1 MDLLFEKLSA
11 NLAKAVCS
19 IGAVKA
25 FEIGDG
31 TKTSGDGD
39 GVLADILACDT
50 DELDAIAAVVIGGAA
65 MSGGRGT
72 VRGTLAGV
80 LVLGIVTNILDLWGV
95 NVSLQG
101 CVKGAVIVISVLVQ
115 RNSRDSRAG

>member
-1 MDLLFEKLSA
+1 MLGVLCAFSALLFAGRLESISSS
-11 NLAKAVCS
+11 NAV
-19 IGAVKA
+19 
-25 FEIGDG
+25 
-31 TKTSGDGD
+31 
-39 GVLADILACDT
+39 LLY
-50 DELDAIAAVVIGGAA
+50 ELDAIAAVVIGGAA

-101 CVKGAVIVISVLVQ
+101 SVKGLVIVVSVLVQ
-115 RNSRDSRAG
+115 RKGTTTT

>member
-1 MDLLFEKLSA
+1 MISSRVLCFLSNAGLLY
-11 NLAKAVCS
+11 
-19 IGAVKA
+19 
-25 FEIGDG
+25 
-31 TKTSGDGD
+31 
-39 GVLADILACDT
+39 
-50 DELDAIAAVVIGGAA
+50 ELDAIAAVVIGGAA

-115 RNSRDSRAG
+115 RKGA